1 MSYTINHPIKCC
13 KSCVAPKRHPGC
25 HGHCPEYLAEKA
37 VYEAEKAETDKRKY
51 INAGLDAMAIAAV
64 NRARKIWRGRK

>member
-37 VYEAEKAETDKRKY
+37 VYEAKKTEMEKQKAIRE
-51 INAGLDAMAIAAV
+51 GLDAQAIASAY
-64 NRARKIWRGRK
+64 RAKKIREGRS

>member
-1 MSYTINHPIKCC
+1 MSYAMNFHIICC

-37 VYEAEKAETDKRKY
+37 EYEAKKAEIDKRKS
-51 INAGLDAMAIAAV
+51 IKKGLDAQTASAV
-64 NRARKIWRGRK
+64 YRAKKIREWRK